1 MNKTYKVV
9 WNDALGLFQVVNEFT
24 RGRKKSAGGRNPDA
38 SDVVGGASGLRISAL
53 AAAVSSLLLITTPS
67 FAGDMEI
74 PGLKIGETST
84 SSALTT
90 GVALPN
96 NSFDKVILNSPAA
109 NKNNLFLQGQG
120 IEYKVSDTILTINGN
135 TLFVYVDDQ
144 TTPGFAFI
152 DLDSAAKGKYE
163 FTLSG
168 QSGDPLMLNAKLTK
182 LELQDGQTFVLVRS
196 GSDPSDFTAV
206 ITGTGNL
213 KTEGD
218 MTLSG
223 TNEYRGKTEVAT
235 GTVTMGSIVPL
246 ANRQI

>member
-90 GVALPN
+90 GVALPITHLIK
-96 NSFDKVILNSPAA
+96 SF
-109 NKNNLFLQGQG
+109 
-120 IEYKVSDTILTINGN
+120 
-135 TLFVYVDDQ
+135 
-144 TTPGFAFI
+144 
-152 DLDSAAKGKYE
+152 
-163 FTLSG
+163 
-168 QSGDPLMLNAKLTK
+168 
-182 LELQDGQTFVLVRS
+182 
-196 GSDPSDFTAV
+196 
-206 ITGTGNL
+206 
-213 KTEGD
+213 
-218 MTLSG
+218 
-223 TNEYRGKTEVAT
+223 
-235 GTVTMGSIVPL
+235 
-246 ANRQI
+246 